1 MFIRA
6 LTQSESGFTLVE
18 LLFVLAISSI
28 LYSVAIPSFQ
38 SLIASTQRYTLNQ
51 KLFTLIQYTR
61 SKAAFQAQNV
71 ILCPSK
77 DQENCIN
84 DWQQPL
90 IIFTDMNNNKRRD
103 EEEVI
108 DRIENIALQDYHIR
122 WRASGSSRYLRY
134 ISDGSTS
141 YQNGTFTLCPTIKNV
156 EHIQKIIVYFSG
168 RARAGG
174 KHEIKKKDCLR

>member
-1 MFIRA
+1 MLNKTLKQR
-6 LTQSESGFTLVE
+6 GFTLLE
-18 LLFVLAISSI
+18 LLYVLAITSI
-28 LYSVAIPSFQ
+28 LYSVAIPSLQ
-38 SLIASTQRYTLNQ
+38 SLIASTQRYILNQ

-77 DQENCIN
+77 DHENCIN

-90 IIFTDMNNNKRRD
+90 MIFTDMNNNKRRD

-108 DRIENIALQDYHIR
+108 DRIENIALQNYHIN

-134 ISDGSTS
+134 VRDGSTS
-141 YQNGTFTLCPTIKNV
+141 YQNGTFTLCPITKKI
-156 EHIQKIIVYFSG
+156 EHIEKIIIYRSG
-168 RARAGG
+168 RARQGQ
-174 KHEIKKKDCLR
+174 KHEIKQENCE

>member
-1 MFIRA
+1 MLNKTLKQR
-6 LTQSESGFTLVE
+6 GFTLLE
-18 LLFVLAISSI
+18 LLYVLALTSI

-90 IIFTDMNNNKRRD
+90 MIFTDMNNNKRRD
-103 EEEVI
+103 EEELI
-108 DRIENIALQDYHIR
+108 DRIENIALQNYHIR

-134 ISDGSTS
+134 IRDGSTS
-141 YQNGTFTLCPTIKNV
+141 YQNGTFTLCPTINDV
-156 EHIQKIIVYFSG
+156 EHIQKIIVYLSG
-168 RARAGG
+168 RARQG
-174 KHEIKKKDCLR
+174 KKIEIKLGDCE